1 MGVCSIILAA
11 GEGKRMKSGKPKVL
25 SEVLF
30 KPMIKWVVDA
40 CVSSNIQDI
49 CVVTGFEHKMVEDY
63 LSSVN
68 IDCEFV
74 YQEERKGTAHAVM
87 SASNFLQRHLC
98 DDVVILG
105 GDSPFIDDA
114 TILDSYDL
122 HTRLNNAVTVVS
134 SEVDNP
140 YGYGRII
147 RDRNF
152 NLVSIVEEKDAN
164 DEIKKIKE
172 VNSGAYWFK
181 VSKLLSVLFDISN
194 HTAQGEYYLP
204 DAISLLLKHN
214 ESVGAYSAKSK
225 EIVLGANS
233 LGELIKINEIARIN
247 KIKRLIEQGV
257 NIPCSDGI
265 LISDDTLIANGTT
278 ILPGSILSGKN
289 YIGKD
294 CVIGPNTQLK
304 DCVVED
310 YCNLNSIY
318 SEGYEFK
325 ASEKI
330 KPFSYVVL

>member
-11 GEGKRMKSGKPKVL
+11 GEGKRMKTGKPKVL

-30 KPMIKWVVDA
+30 KPMVKWVVDA
-40 CVSSNIQDI
+40 CISSNIQEV

-63 LSSVN
+63 LTKAN

-87 SASNFLQRHLC
+87 SASSFLQKHLY
-98 DDVVILG
+98 DDVIILG
-105 GDSPFIDDA
+105 GDSPFIDDV
-114 TILDSYDL
+114 TIMDSYDMHL
-122 HTRLNNAVTVVS
+122 KANNAVTVIS

-140 YGYGRII
+140 YGYGRIV
-147 RDRNF
+147 RDSNK
-152 NLVSIVEEKDAN
+152 NLVSIEEEKDATE
-164 DEIKKIKE
+164 EIKKIKE

-204 DAISLLLKHN
+204 DAIKLLLKHN
-214 ESVGAYSAKSK
+214 ENVGVFSAKSK

-233 LGELIKINEIARIN
+233 LSELVYINEIARKNKIN
-247 KIKRLIEQGV
+247 KLIEQGV

-278 ILPGSILSGKN
+278 ILPGTILTGKN
-289 YIGKD
+289 YIGKE